1 MPRET
6 GGEDKR
12 EALHRLRDEAPV
24 AESESARRPGGDT
37 GEGREGATGAR
48 GGSRLRLTH
57 GDGDDRDGAVR
68 TRHRA
73 GPSRSARGSSPC
85 SVSRVS
91 CTDVSI
97 RLFTESLVFHSAP
110 VSVAH

>member
-1 MPRET
+1 VRT
-6 GGEDKR
+6 SGR
-12 EALHRLRDEAPV
+12 LHRLRDEAPV

-57 GDGDDRDGAVR
+57 GNGDDWDGAVR

-73 GPSRSARGSSPC
+73 GPSCLTEREKGEPGPVEVGPRRRSHRVIRPNVRISGPEWSS
-85 SVSRVS
+85 
-91 CTDVSI
+91 
-97 RLFTESLVFHSAP
+97 
-110 VSVAH
+110 